1 MAHIPASVEDARLI
15 IDSLRE
21 DPLYG
26 QQLPPVSDSINENAC
41 QLCKQEKLT
50 FEPPPMYCFP
60 CGARIRRNGPYYAYD
75 TRDTHHSV
83 CIPCYNKSRAHTI
96 EVEGQMFPKARFQ
109 KKRNDEETQECWV
122 NCERCNC
129 WQHQICAL
137 FNDINYD
144 VEQAYTCLYCY
155 IEEVKR
161 GLHVPS
167 PQSAVLGASDLPRT
181 ALSDHIEERLFKRLK
196 LERQA
201 RAVQTGRSFDE
212 VAGADGLVVRVVSS
226 VDKKVGVK
234 PRFLE
239 TFQEDNYPTE
249 FPYKSKA
256 VLLFQK
262 IDGVEVCLFGMYVQ
276 EFGAECAFPNQ
287 RRVYLS
293 YLDSVKYFRP
303 GIKAATGEALRTFVY
318 HEILIGY
325 LEYCKQRGFTSCYI
339 WARPPLEGDNIFY
352 CNPMIQTTRTSD
364 ILREWCLA
372 MIRKATKEE
381 IVVELTNL
389 YDHFFI
395 TTGECKAKVTA
406 SHLPYFDGGYW
417 PGAAEDMVN
426 QLHQEEDDQKLQ
438 KKGNAKKIIRKRA
451 LEAACHTDLS
461 GNASKDD
468 MLMQKLGE
476 TIYPMKEDFIMV
488 HLQYSCSHCR
498 SFMSSGKRWACHQC
512 RSFYICD
519 KCYSAEQELEERER
533 HPSNSRET
541 HELHPVDI
549 VGVPE
554 ETKDGDGIIESK
566 FFDTRQAFLSLCQEN
581 HYQFD
586 TLRLARHSSM
596 MVLYHLHNPTH
607 QRFNRAV

>member
-1 MAHIPASVEDARLI
+1 RWSLTSVPRLI

-83 CIPCYNKSRAHTI
+83 CIPCYNKSRGHTI

-109 KKRNDEETQECWV
+109 KKRNDEETEECWV

-144 VEQAYTCLYCY
+144 VKQAYTCLYCY

-201 RAVQTGRSFDE
+201 RAVQSGRSFDE

-293 YLDSVKYFRP
+293 YLDSVKYLRP
-303 GIKAATGEALRTFVY
+303 GIKAATGEALCTFVY

-352 CNPMIQTTRTSD
+352 CNPTIQTTRTSD
-364 ILREWCLA
+364 KLREWCLA

-406 SHLPYFDGGYW
+406 SRLPYFDGDYW
-417 PGAAEDMVN
+417 PGVAEDMVN

-451 LEAACHTDLS
+451 LEAAGHTDLS
-461 GNASKDD
+461 GNASEDD

-476 TIYPMKEDFIMV
+476 TIYPMEEDFIMV
-488 HLQYSCSHCR
+488 HLQYSCSNCR

-566 FFDTRQAFLSLCQEN
+566 FFDTRHAFLSLCQEN

-586 TLRLARHSSM
+586 TLRRAKHSSM
-596 MVLYHLHNPTH
+596 MVLYRLHNPT
-607 QRFNRAV
+607 VV